1 MLSGFFMKYS
11 DDFFDVNDDLKYATI
26 FGILCGI
33 ASAAATIYSNE
44 AAYIFIAILVGSIAY
59 SKSFK
64 IRNRII
70 NINH

>member
-1 MLSGFFMKYS
+1 MQYVVLIILFMLSGFFMKYS

-44 AAYIFIAILVGSIAY
+44 AFIVVPFPK
-59 SKSFK
+59 SKVTV
-64 IRNRII
+64 
-70 NINH
+70 